1 MSPNL
6 RSAQYKMKISK
17 FVRWPLKIV
26 AGLFLLIVIY
36 FISAFGL
43 SAISVHSDFK
53 APEKEAVSIYILT
66 NGVHTDLVLPFQNEQ
81 MDWNKYVSPSATTSR
96 KTTDFVAFGWGD
108 KGFYLQTKTWDDL
121 KLKTAFNA
129 LFYLSSTAMHVSFY
143 NKLQEDKS
151 CKKIHISKDSYQKL
165 VEYVTQSFK
174 LDSAGNSQLIE
185 GAHYWDNDIFYEANR
200 KYGLF
205 FTCNT
210 WANEGLKEANLKSCL
225 WTPFDYGIF
234 KQY

>member
-1 MSPNL
+1 
-6 RSAQYKMKISK
+6 MKYLK
-17 FVRWPLKIV
+17 FFRWPLKII
-26 AGLFLLIVIY
+26 GIFFLLIVIY
-36 FISAFGL
+36 FVSAFVL
-43 SAISVHSDFK
+43 SVISVNSGFK
-53 APEKEAVSIYILT
+53 QPEKDAVTIYILT

-81 MDWNKYVSPSATTSR
+81 MNWNEYVNPSETTSG

-143 NKLQEDKS
+143 NKLQENES
-151 CKKIHISKDSYQKL
+151 CKKVLISKDSYQKL

-174 LDSAGNSQLIE
+174 LDGAGNSQLIK
-185 GAHYWDNDIFYEANR
+185 GAHYWDNDIFYEANGT
-200 KYGLF
+200 YSLF

-210 WANEGLKEANLKSCL
+210 WANKGLKDADLKACV

-234 KQY
+234 RQY